1 MPGRSSLWFASPQP
15 SPPSR
20 LGGTGGTL
28 RAGDRG
34 WPPPWSSLFGKY
46 SRSDSPAKR
55 QKLVLKYIIME
66 IHQIG
71 CDGGH
76 CPVSA
81 VLKASSKVLF
91 LQWAGTELAQLVS
104 V

>member
-1 MPGRSSLWFASPQP
+1 MPGRSSLWFAPPPSSQP
-15 SPPSR
+15 SAP
-20 LGGTGGTL
+20 TV
-28 RAGDRG
+28 AGATRRVGDKG

-55 QKLVLKYIIME
+55 QKLVLKYRIME